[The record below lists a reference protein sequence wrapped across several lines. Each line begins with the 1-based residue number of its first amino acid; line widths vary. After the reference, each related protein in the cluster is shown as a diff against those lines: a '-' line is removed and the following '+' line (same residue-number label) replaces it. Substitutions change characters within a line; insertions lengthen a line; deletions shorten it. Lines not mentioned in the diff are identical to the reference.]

1 MTMRVEVRIHFGEKN
16 YSLNREVE
24 NHFPNYQEDIVK
36 FVRETLTEVIA
47 DIERLEGNG
56 TPS

>member
-24 NHFPNYQEDIVK
+24 NHFLARKVDVRSAQHVEDK
-36 FVRETLTEVIA
+36 A
-47 DIERLEGNG
+47 
-56 TPS
+56 